1 MLIFATEDIFYQPYY
16 WFKEV
21 MSDHSLKKRCSIV
34 IRTQH
39 EIYFLNKL
47 LSVYV
52 IKIGIF

>member
-21 MSDHSLKKRCSIV
+21 MSDHSLKKHCSIV
-34 IRTQH
+34 IRIQH
-39 EIYFLNKL
+39 EIYFLNKF